1 MTSPRKLKWCKIYL
15 KTGKNISIIYIL
27 RVWLPVVFKC
37 WILICFNLY
46 GKQKCLEVWMASKTQ
61 YYWTQMIFL
70 SHNHLL
76 NIFIQQV
83 SSNKNSTKLSN
94 FITLY
99 ISIIL
104 QKYNFILKSNIIIT
118 RNIAILLLIL
128 QFLKCN
134 SS

>member
-1 MTSPRKLKWCKIYL
+1 
-15 KTGKNISIIYIL
+15 
-27 RVWLPVVFKC
+27 
-37 WILICFNLY
+37 
-46 GKQKCLEVWMASKTQ
+46 MASKTQ

-104 QKYNFILKSNIIIT
+104 QKYNFILKSNIINSQYCYSTFDFTISEMQFVLIG
-118 RNIAILLLIL
+118 NPKIA
-128 QFLKCN
+128 
-134 SS
+134 